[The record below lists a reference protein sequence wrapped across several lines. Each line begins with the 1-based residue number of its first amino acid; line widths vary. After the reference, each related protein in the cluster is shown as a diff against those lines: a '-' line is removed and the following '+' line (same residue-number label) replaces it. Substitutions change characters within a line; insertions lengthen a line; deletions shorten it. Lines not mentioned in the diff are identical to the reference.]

1 MGLLDLLGRGSRS
14 IEAACELGMALADE
28 GRWISLRTPHA
39 LSADRLHDAVT
50 MLHAAGIATVSE
62 FHLPLSA
69 STDAAWAGDEVIT
82 WTFTEVRDPVAT
94 IAPRMAAF
102 GERAAL
108 ELPAARRRTESE
120 CREHLVRTRLVRGA
134 TGREGREHYSST
146 HEADKAFVRC
156 AKLLLDP
163 ARDPA
168 PLPSFETSDARLIEI
183 VQALA
188 LRFGRGTDSLE
199 FAVPYGRDR
208 DILRMLDDGGARVR
222 IGIDF
227 EMAD

>member
-1 MGLLDLLGRGSRS
+1 MG
-14 IEAACELGMALADE
+14 LADE
-28 GRWISLRTPHA
+28 GRWISLRTSRA

-50 MLHAAGIATVSE
+50 MLQAAGIASVSE
-62 FHLPLSA
+62 IHLPVDAVVDA
-69 STDAAWAGDEVIT
+69 SWAGDEAVT
-82 WTFTEVRDPVAT
+82 WTFTEVIDPVEV
-94 IAPRMAAF
+94 IAPRLQGF

-108 ELPAARRRTESE
+108 ELPASRRRTEAE
-120 CREHLVRTRLVRGA
+120 CRAGAVRTRLVRGSTA
-134 TGREGREHYSST
+134 REGREYYSST

-168 PLPSFETSDARLIEI
+168 PLPSFETSDARLVEI
-183 VQALA
+183 LQALA
-188 LRFGRGTDSLE
+188 QRFGRARDSLE

>member
-1 MGLLDLLGRGSRS
+1 MG
-14 IEAACELGMALADE
+14 LADE
-28 GRWISLRTPHA
+28 GRWISLRTDRA
-39 LSADRLHDAVT
+39 LSADRLHDAVS
-50 MLHAAGIATVSE
+50 MLQAAGIASVSE
-62 FHLPLSA
+62 IHLPVDASA
-69 STDAAWAGDEVIT
+69 DAAWAADQSIT
-82 WTFTEVRDPVAT
+82 WTFANVDDPAAV
-94 IAPRMAAF
+94 IAPRLAGF

-108 ELPAARRRTESE
+108 ELPASRRRTEVE
-120 CREHLVRTRLVRGA
+120 CREHLVRTRLIRGA
-134 TGREGREHYSST
+134 TGREGREYYAST

-163 ARDPA
+163 VREPA
-168 PLPSFETSDARLIEI
+168 PLPSFETSDTRLVEI

-188 LRFGRGTDSLE
+188 IRYGRGSDALE

-208 DILRMLDDGGARVR
+208 DILRMLDGAGARVR